1 MNLNELREMT
11 KVDSVI
17 DGTEL
22 AKESIKIPQ
31 LHNKYLN
38 LLQDEKLIL
47 RKLNSEFKVLSRMK
61 WEYYTGKMSKEE
73 MDELGWDAF
82 QLTVLKKDISTY
94 TDSDPDITKIGD
106 KIAYHEAKL
115 SILEETLKELNN
127 RHWKIRNAIEWN
139 KFTQGG
145 F

>member
-11 KVDSVI
+11 KADCVI

-22 AKESIKIPQ
+22 ALESIKIPQ

-47 RKLNSEFKVLSRMK
+47 RKLTSQFKVLTRMK

-82 QLTVLKKDISTY
+82 QLNVLKKDLSTY
-94 TDSDPDITKIGD
+94 TDSDPDIIKISD

-115 SILEETLKELNN
+115 FTLEETLK
-127 RHWKIRNAIEWN
+127 
-139 KFTQGG
+139 
-145 F
+145 